1 MKRSRTAH
9 SLNSGQAATKLVE
22 QVRRSLGLPVGWAPR
37 VDLGETATAIQVWSP
52 AELDALYARVGG
64 TVALQ
69 QAGRTVAVTLTT
81 SGPGATPVVVTTEWE
96 PDTHPEHLRLPV
108 LQAALVP
115 TGGA

>member
-1 MKRSRTAH
+1 MKRSLPTL
-9 SLNSGQAATKLVE
+9 SPNSTGHLIA

-37 VDLGETATAIQVWSP
+37 ADLGETATSLQVWSP
-52 AELDALYARVGG
+52 AELDALYARTGG

-81 SGPGATPVVVTTEWE
+81 PGPGAEPVVVTTEWE
-96 PDTHPEHLRLPV
+96 PEVHPEHLRLPV
-108 LQAALVP
+108 LQAAHVP